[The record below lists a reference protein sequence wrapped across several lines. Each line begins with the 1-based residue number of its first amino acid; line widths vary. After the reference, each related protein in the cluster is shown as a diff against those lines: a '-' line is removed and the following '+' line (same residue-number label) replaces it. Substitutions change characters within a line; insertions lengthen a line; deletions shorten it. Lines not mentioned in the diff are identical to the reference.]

1 MDRRVFHALPCYT
14 GPYSVGYLEA
24 EPPVDEPRSISHIK
38 RENRPALQLGT
49 VLFSVYYP
57 TDPSQAE
64 GLSRVPWLPRP
75 RVPTCK
81 GYAKFF
87 SIPNFPVTAY
97 MACTCM
103 FTKLPA
109 HRNSKLADARPRG
122 TGAAARETPSND
134 LRPKFPVVVFS
145 HGLGGSRTMQ
155 STVCGDLASY
165 GFVVVAMEHRDG
177 SGARSYVNVPERR
190 NSPELSQ
197 DERRIASGSEL
208 KHAADG
214 KGDGKPEGSRS
225 YMVDYI
231 FPKDNAQ
238 DAAPHKPD
246 RRRPRVTRRP
256 DPMRLA
262 EIAEAYKVL
271 QIINDGDPKDLVRK
285 CNLRKKP
292 NQGSSSQGLDGID

>member
-1 MDRRVFHALPCYT
+1 
-14 GPYSVGYLEA
+14 
-24 EPPVDEPRSISHIK
+24 
-38 RENRPALQLGT
+38 
-49 VLFSVYYP
+49 
-57 TDPSQAE
+57 
-64 GLSRVPWLPRP
+64 
-75 RVPTCK
+75 
-81 GYAKFF
+81 
-87 SIPNFPVTAY
+87 
-97 MACTCM
+97 
-103 FTKLPA
+103 
-109 HRNSKLADARPRG
+109 
-122 TGAAARETPSND
+122 
-134 LRPKFPVVVFS
+134 
-145 HGLGGSRTMQ
+145 MQ

-262 EIAEAYKVL
+262 EIAEACKVL
-271 QIINDGDPKDLVRK
+271 QIINDGDPEDLVRK